1 MATVGIT
8 KELRDRT
15 KNVIELMC
23 KAERTSDLPEID
35 KNYSIDASMLYNIG
49 CWGAD
54 HVHLLE
60 SIPKDWLTKST
71 DANIVIYG
79 CTDEGVSLKTS
90 VRFNNMTFVY
100 QRPKDNYYNRPD
112 SELTVDQVRAFPEET
127 PGRAELLQ
135 RWGDALIE
143 MAINAR
149 WEKIKVDID
158 EFLQKCKSLNEAVK
172 LFPGVR
178 MYIHYEDIQRLE
190 RKLER
195 PTQRAKIVESY
206 DTEGLTAAAIAAK
219 LAAAS

>member
-15 KNVIELMC
+15 KNVIEKMRM
-23 KAERTSDLPEID
+23 AERTSDLPEID
-35 KNYSIDASMLYNIG
+35 KTYSIDASKLYNIG

-54 HVHLLE
+54 RVHLLE

-71 DANIVIYG
+71 HANIVIHG
-79 CTDEGVSLKTS
+79 CTDEAVQLKAS
-90 VRFNNMTFVY
+90 VHFTGMTFAY

-135 RWGDALIE
+135 RWDDAIIE
-143 MAINAR
+143 KAIDDR
-149 WEKIKVDID
+149 WSKVEADIT
-158 EFLQKCKSLNEAVK
+158 EFLQKCKTLNEAVK

-178 MYIHYEDIQRLE
+178 MYIHYEDIERLD

-195 PTQRAKIVESY
+195 PAQRAKIVESY

>member
-15 KNVIELMC
+15 KNVIEMMR
-23 KAERTSDLPEID
+23 KAERASDLPEID

-54 HVHLLE
+54 HVYLLE
-60 SIPKDWLTKST
+60 STPKDWLTKSSDT
-71 DANIVIYG
+71 SITIHG
-79 CTDEGVSLKTS
+79 WTDEGRSLKTS
-90 VRFNNMTFVY
+90 VRFNNMTFAY
-100 QRPKDNYYNRPD
+100 QRPADGYYNRHQ

-135 RWGDALIE
+135 RWDDALIE

-149 WEKIKVDID
+149 WEKIKTDID

-178 MYIHYEDIQRLE
+178 MYIHRDDIERLE

-195 PTQRAKIVESY
+195 PTQRAKIVEDV

>member
-15 KNVIELMC
+15 KNVIEMMR
-23 KAERTSDLPEID
+23 KAERASDLPEID
-35 KNYSIDASMLYNIG
+35 KNYSIDASMLYNTG

-54 HVHLLE
+54 HVYLLE
-60 SIPKDWLTKST
+60 SIPKDWLAKSS
-71 DANIVIYG
+71 DASIIIHG
-79 CTDEGVSLKTS
+79 WTDEGRSLKTS
-90 VRFNNMTFVY
+90 VRFNNMTFAY
-100 QRPKDNYYNRPD
+100 QRPKDNYYNRLD

-135 RWGDALIE
+135 RWDDALIE

-178 MYIHYEDIQRLE
+178 MYIDRHDIERLE

-195 PTQRAKIVESY
+195 PTQRAKIVEDV

>member
-8 KELRDRT
+8 KELRNRT
-15 KNVIELMC
+15 NSIIEKMRMV
-23 KAERTSDLPEID
+23 ERASDLPEID

-60 SIPKDWLTKST
+60 CIPKDWLTKTT
-71 DANIVIYG
+71 DAQITIAGWTN
-79 CTDEGVSLKTS
+79 EGGSLKTG
-90 VRFNNMTFVY
+90 VRFNNMAFAY

-135 RWGDALIE
+135 RWDDALIE

-149 WEKIKVDID
+149 WEKIKDDID
-158 EFLQKCKSLNEAVK
+158 EFLGKCKSLNEAVK

-178 MYIHYEDIQRLE
+178 MYIHREDIERLD

-195 PTQRAKIVESY
+195 PTQRAKIVEDV

-219 LAAAS
+219 LAAA

>member
-8 KELRDRT
+8 KELITRVKTQINGMRR
-15 KNVIELMC
+15 
-23 KAERTSDLPEID
+23 AERASDLPEID
-35 KNYSIDASMLYNIG
+35 KNYSVDASKLYNIG

-60 SIPKDWLTKST
+60 SIPKDWLTKAP
-71 DANIVIYG
+71 DASITIHG
-79 CTDEGVSLKTS
+79 WTDEGESLKTS
-90 VRFNNMTFVY
+90 VRFNGMMFAY
-100 QRPKDNYYNRPD
+100 QRPRDNYYNRAD
-112 SELTVDQVRAFPEET
+112 SELSLDQVRAFPEET

-135 RWGDALIE
+135 RWGDAVIE
-143 MAINAR
+143 KAIDSR
-149 WEKIKVDID
+149 WAKVETDII
-158 EFLQKCKSLNEAVK
+158 EFLDKCKSLNEAVK

-178 MYIHYEDIQRLE
+178 MYIHREDIERLE

-195 PTQRAKIVESY
+195 PTQRAKIVEDM

>member
-15 KNVIELMC
+15 KNVIDKMRV
-23 KAERTSDLPEID
+23 AERASDLPEID
-35 KNYSIDASMLYNIG
+35 KSYSIDASMLYNIG

-54 HVHLLE
+54 HVYLLE
-60 SIPKDWLTKST
+60 SIPKDWLTKSS
-71 DANIVIYG
+71 DASITIHG
-79 CTDEGVSLKTS
+79 WTDEGRSLKTS
-90 VRFNNMTFVY
+90 VRFNNMTFAY
-100 QRPKDNYYNRPD
+100 QRPADGYYNRHQ

-135 RWGDALIE
+135 RWDDALIE

-178 MYIHYEDIQRLE
+178 MYIHYDDRERLD

-195 PTQRAKIVESY
+195 PTQRAKIVEDV

>member
-8 KELRDRT
+8 KELISRVKT
-15 KNVIELMC
+15 KIDGMR
-23 KAERTSDLPEID
+23 KAERANDLPDID
-35 KNYSIDASMLYNIG
+35 KNYSIDASKLYNIG

-54 HVHLLE
+54 HVHLIE
-60 SIPKDWLTKST
+60 SIPKDWLSKTT
-71 DANIVIYG
+71 DASITING
-79 CTDEGVSLKTS
+79 WTDEAPSLHTS
-90 VRFNNMTFVY
+90 VRFTGMTFAY
-100 QRPKDNYYNRPD
+100 QRPADGYYNRHQ
-112 SELTVDQVRAFPEET
+112 SELTLDQVRAFPDET

-135 RWGDALIE
+135 RWGDAVIE
-143 MAINAR
+143 KAINSR
-149 WEKIKVDID
+149 WAKVEADIT
-158 EFLQKCKSLNEAVK
+158 EFLNKCKTLNEAVK

-195 PTQRAKIVESY
+195 PTQRAKIVEDM